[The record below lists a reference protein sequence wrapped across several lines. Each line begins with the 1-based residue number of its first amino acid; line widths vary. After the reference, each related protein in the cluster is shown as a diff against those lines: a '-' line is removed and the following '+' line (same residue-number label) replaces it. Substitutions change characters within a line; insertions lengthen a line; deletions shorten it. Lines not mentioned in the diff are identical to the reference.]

1 MARPPGCSD
10 ENRFPTSRADE
21 TGVKWCR
28 FESKKE
34 IPADMF
40 RRLSIAL
47 LAATVSVPLS
57 TAQMRGGVGR
67 PGFVARTG
75 FARGVRGGIG
85 LHHQTRPFTR
95 GIFLG
100 SPFLYSDYDAS
111 EPYIVERDVE
121 SDVENAPP
129 QVVLVQPASADASP
143 RKTKPGPL
151 LIEWQGDRYVRF
163 GGAEETEERGASAHP
178 DYAAPTITKAPM
190 KPPMSATQ
198 KERTEP
204 PAGEFPPAVL
214 VYRDGHREEIP
225 DYAIADGVIY
235 VRGNYWQNGYWTKRI
250 PLSALDPPATMQA
263 NQQRGVKFML
273 PSAPNVVIAS
283 F

>member
-1 MARPPGCSD
+1 
-10 ENRFPTSRADE
+10 
-21 TGVKWCR
+21 
-28 FESKKE
+28 
-34 IPADMF
+34 MF
-40 RRLSIAL
+40 RWLSIAL

-57 TAQMRGGVGR
+57 SAQRRGAVGK
-67 PGFVARTG
+67 PVSVAHGR
-75 FARGVRGGIG
+75 FAGGVRGGIG

-111 EPYIVERDVE
+111 EPYL
-121 SDVENAPP
+121 VENAPP
-129 QVVLVQPASADASP
+129 QVVVVQPVSADDSP
-143 RKTKPGPL
+143 RKTRPKPL

-163 GGAEETEERGASAHP
+163 GGAEETEEGGTSAHP
-178 DYAAPTITKAPM
+178 DYAEPSIT

-198 KERTEP
+198 RERTESQ
-204 PAGEFPPAVL
+204 AGEVSPAVL
-214 VYRDGHREEIP
+214 VYRDGHREEIA

-263 NQQRGVKFML
+263 NQQRGVRFML

>member
-1 MARPPGCSD
+1 
-10 ENRFPTSRADE
+10 
-21 TGVKWCR
+21 
-28 FESKKE
+28 
-34 IPADMF
+34 MF

-47 LAATVSVPLS
+47 LVATVSVPLS
-57 TAQMRGGVGR
+57 TAQMRGGMGR

-85 LHHQTRPFTR
+85 LHPQTRPFTR

-111 EPYIVERDVE
+111 EPYIVE
-121 SDVENAPP
+121 SDVENLL

-163 GGAEETEERGASAHP
+163 GGAEETEERAASAHP
-178 DYAAPTITKAPM
+178 DYAEPTITKAPT
-190 KPPMSATQ
+190 KLPMSATQ
-198 KERTEP
+198 KEPAEP
-204 PAGEFPPAVL
+204 QAGEFPPAVL

-250 PLSALDPPATMQA
+250 PLSALDPPATVQA